1 MQIILIHPRKAGAV
15 HLSRRQFA
23 VAMGAALLAVAAL
36 SGGAT
41 WLAVKRGLVP
51 GATAAASTEADKR
64 ITREN
69 LT

>member
-41 WLAVKRGLVP
+41 WLA
-51 GATAAASTEADKR
+51 
-64 ITREN
+64 
-69 LT
+69 

>member
-51 GATAAASTEADKR
+51 GATAPPAPRPTSALPAKTST
-64 ITREN
+64 
-69 LT
+69 